1 MERDVCDCK
10 WLSLRA
16 CKSGFQEMLE
26 CRIFQYHWQVTEAE
40 ERAPQRGC
48 THQTHTSPAC
58 PPTQAIP
65 HESQAFVPATGCFS
79 CSPPPEQSSLTLSIC
94 FACQMDVMGHL
105 FPLQKGMLIIFRM
118 LIRLLMRSFTAAPFP
133 LITHST
139 AVRSS
144 LLRMLLN
151 TNACIWLRDA
161 PSGSLEKKALVN
173 SGIHVTQM
181 IEQTRLVLR
190 AAQSCSLFNSV

>member
-79 CSPPPEQSSLTLSIC
+79 CSPPGTELPYLE
-94 FACQMDVMGHL
+94 HL
-105 FPLQKGMLIIFRM
+105 FYLSDGCNGSSVPFIERNVNYFQNANQVADEELYCSTISFNYSLNCCTEQLIEDAVKYKCVYLAQRCTFR
-118 LIRLLMRSFTAAPFP
+118 LPGKK
-133 LITHST
+133 
-139 AVRSS
+139 SS
-144 LLRMLLN
+144 GKFRN
-151 TNACIWLRDA
+151 PRD
-161 PSGSLEKKALVN
+161 
-173 SGIHVTQM
+173 TDD
-181 IEQTRLVLR
+181 
-190 AAQSCSLFNSV
+190 